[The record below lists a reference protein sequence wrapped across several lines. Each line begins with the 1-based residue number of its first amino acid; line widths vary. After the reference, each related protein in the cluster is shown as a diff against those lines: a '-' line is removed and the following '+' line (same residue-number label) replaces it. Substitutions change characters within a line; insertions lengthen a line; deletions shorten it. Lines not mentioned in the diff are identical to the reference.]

1 MAVVSMSYLLEAGVH
16 FGHQTKRWNPKMK
29 EYIYTSRDDIYI
41 IDLQKTAKKIDEAY
55 TALKEIVANGG
66 KVLFVGTRK
75 QAQEAI
81 KEEAI
86 RSNSYYVT
94 ERWLGGTL
102 TNFKTIRRR
111 IRRLEEI
118 EKMEADGTF
127 DLLPK
132 KEVIG
137 LKKEYAKL
145 DNLLCGIR
153 EMNKLPQAIYI
164 VDPSKEEIA
173 IREARKLNIPV
184 FGIVDTN
191 CDPDMV
197 DYVIPANDDAIRA
210 VKLITSVMAN
220 AIIEANGGEII
231 DYSSDKN
238 KEENATE
245 VMQKALETVKRK
257 EKQAQEAIKEEAI
270 RSNSY
275 YVTERWLGGT
285 LTNFKTIR
293 RRIRRLEEIEKMEA
307 DGTFDLLPKKEVIG
321 LKKEYAKLDN
331 LLCGIR
337 EMNKLPQAIYI
348 VDPSKEEI
356 AIREARKLNI
366 PVFGIVDTNCD
377 PDMVDYVIPANDDAI
392 RAVKLITSVMA
403 NAIIEANGGE
413 IIDYSSDKNKE
424 ENATEVMQKALETV
438 KRKEERP
445 KKENRNFKKPFAK
458 KEFKK
463 EVKETEEVKAVKE
476 DKKVEEKKEETK
488 LESLDSM
495 TVAEL
500 RELAKEKEIKGYSTM
515 KKAELLE
522 ALK

>member
-29 EYIYTSRDDIYI
+29 EYIYTSRDEIYI

-55 TALKEIVANGG
+55 VALKEIVANGG

-153 EMNKLPQAIYI
+153 EMNKLPQALYI

-173 IREARKLNIPV
+173 IKEARKLNIPV

-231 DYSSDKN
+231 DYASDK

-245 VMQKALETVKRK
+245 VMQKALETVK
-257 EKQAQEAIKEEAI
+257 
-270 RSNSY
+270 
-275 YVTERWLGGT
+275 
-285 LTNFKTIR
+285 
-293 RRIRRLEEIEKMEA
+293 
-307 DGTFDLLPKKEVIG
+307 
-321 LKKEYAKLDN
+321 
-331 LLCGIR
+331 
-337 EMNKLPQAIYI
+337 
-348 VDPSKEEI
+348 
-356 AIREARKLNI
+356 
-366 PVFGIVDTNCD
+366 
-377 PDMVDYVIPANDDAI
+377 
-392 RAVKLITSVMA
+392 
-403 NAIIEANGGE
+403 
-413 IIDYSSDKNKE
+413 
-424 ENATEVMQKALETV
+424 
-438 KRKEERP
+438 KREERP
-445 KKENRNFKKPFAK
+445 KKETKPFKKQFNKKDFK
-458 KEFKK
+458 KEKK
-463 EVKETEEVKAVKE
+463 EVKVEKEVKAEEKE
-476 DKKVEEKKEETK
+476 TKKVE
-488 LESLDSM
+488 LDSM

-500 RELAKEKEIKGYSTM
+500 RDLAKEKEIKGYSTM